1 MRFRLIGINNQNFI
15 MQDEETG
22 TWWQQVNGRAIL
34 GPMKGR
40 RLKLIPADIVAFG
53 VWKLDHP
60 QGRVLAPNPEIE
72 ARGDEYAPSDW
83 ERNMARRRVV
93 TTLPKGSPFQARTL
107 IVGITVNGHAKAYA
121 LNDLRA
127 SRVLLDVVDER
138 PVLIVAADDGRSVR
152 VFDRRVDGR
161 VVEFAASPTSVSIT
175 PDAAGPAG
183 RTTAAPRAPLLID
196 LDTASEWDFAGR
208 AISGPYAGKTLT
220 RLPHLLEYWFDW
232 QTYWPKTDA
241 YKPWRPTPKE
251 VDRLEVPKPTS

>member
-1 MRFRLIGINNQNFI
+1 
-15 MQDEETG
+15 
-22 TWWQQVNGRAIL
+22 
-34 GPMKGR
+34 MKGR

-138 PVLIVAADDGRSVR
+138 PVLIVATDDGRSVR

-161 VVEFAASPTSVSIT
+161 VVEFAATPTSVSIT

-208 AISGPYAGKTLT
+208 AISGPIRRQDPDTATAFARVLVRLADLLAEDGRVQAVAADAEGSRPARGSETNLLTESRRSKGQRSRRGKS
-220 RLPHLLEYWFDW
+220 
-232 QTYWPKTDA
+232 KG
-241 YKPWRPTPKE
+241 
-251 VDRLEVPKPTS
+251 